1 MPMQIFQILT
11 LAALFAAVPCVT
23 VQAAPLIGINVDAS
37 GDSVTDTR
45 FVLSSSYVDAVT
57 SAGGIPLLLP
67 PGIDTDAV
75 ARYVELCDGFV
86 FTGGRDITPSRYG
99 DEMSTHT
106 NLVNPRR
113 ENFDFA
119 LIEAALAAKKP
130 ILGVCLGAQ
139 ELNVAL
145 GGSMIQDL
153 PTETSST
160 VNHRPGGGDMYAHEI
175 QITTGT
181 RLQDITGTTTLEV
194 NSSHHQA
201 CDRLGSGVLVMARA
215 PDGVVESFQ
224 VENQPFAM
232 GVQWHPEHLTSAPEH
247 LAIYEALVRAADKK

>member
-1 MPMQIFQILT
+1 MKIFKFLSVTT
-11 LAALFAAVPCVT
+11 LLATAALT
-23 VQAAPLIGINVDAS
+23 QAAPLIGINVDAS
-37 GDSVTDTR
+37 GDSVTNTR
-45 FVLSSSYVDAVT
+45 FVLSSSYVDAIT

-67 PGIDTDAV
+67 AALNPDAV
-75 ARYVELCDGFV
+75 DRYIDLCDGFLV
-86 FTGGRDITPSRYG
+86 TGGRDISPNRYG
-99 DEMSTHT
+99 DEISTYT
-106 NLVNPRR
+106 KLVNPRR

-119 LIEAALAAKKP
+119 LINAALVAKKP
-130 ILGVCLGAQ
+130 ILGVCLGSQ

-160 VNHRPGGGDMYAHEI
+160 IDHRPGHMGQYAHQVE
-175 QITTGT
+175 ITTGT
-181 RLQDITGTTTLEV
+181 QLHDIIGTTTLQV

-201 CDRLGSGVLVMARA
+201 CDRMGSGILVMARA

-232 GVQWHPEHLTSAPEH
+232 GVQWHPENLTTAPEH
-247 LAIYEALVRAADKK
+247 LAIYEALVKAAEKK

>member
-1 MPMQIFQILT
+1 MYISKILPVALI
-11 LAALFAAVPCVT
+11 LATSALA
-23 VQAAPLIGINVDAS
+23 QAAPLIGINVDAS

-45 FVLSSSYVDAVT
+45 FVLSSSYVDAIT

-67 PGIDTDAV
+67 PALNPDAV
-75 ARYVELCDGFV
+75 ARYAELCDGFL
-86 FTGGRDITPSRYG
+86 FTGGRDINPSRYG
-99 DEMSTHT
+99 NEMSTYT
-106 NLVNPRR
+106 KLVNPRR

-119 LIEAALAAKKP
+119 LIDAVLAAKKP
-130 ILGVCLGAQ
+130 ILGICLGSQ

-160 VNHRPGGGDMYAHEI
+160 VAHKPGNVENYAHFVEV
-175 QITTGT
+175 TTGT
-181 RLQDITGTTTLEV
+181 KLQDITGTTTLQV

-215 PDGVVESFQ
+215 PDGIVESFQ

-232 GVQWHPEHLTSAPEH
+232 GVQWHPEHLTTAPEH
-247 LAIYEALVRAADKK
+247 LAVYEALVKAAEKK